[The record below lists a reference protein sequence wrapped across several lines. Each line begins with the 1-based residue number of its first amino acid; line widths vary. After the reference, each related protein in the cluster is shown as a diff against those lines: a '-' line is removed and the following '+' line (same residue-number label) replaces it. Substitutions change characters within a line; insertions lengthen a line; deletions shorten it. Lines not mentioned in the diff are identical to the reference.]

1 MKVNLFAFTCAALLA
16 SIWPDLVLLLSPL
29 VLLIAFLRA
38 PRRSVWALFAVA
50 GVIWVVSHLYSMQQ
64 QQLPTSQGVQQW
76 MLTGNVGVVST
87 EPYRQ
92 VFDFYPQ
99 GPFQKLKVSCFDCDT
114 YFQRGESWQL
124 ALKLK
129 PIHSFRNPNGFDYQ
143 NWMLSKR
150 YVASASVKKNHVF
163 NRRISEADPVAAKF
177 EKSLP
182 LGQVPILRA
191 LLLGDKQSLK
201 AEYKRFIY
209 TSGLGHLFVVSGLH
223 IGMLALFSAWLLVQ
237 IQRPLLLFG
246 WDKARHVSLV
256 LGLGMAFLYAYL
268 SGFNVPAV
276 RALIM
281 LLMFCWLIFQDK
293 NIERRLFVLWALLM
307 VLLVNP
313 LTFLDMGAW
322 LSFFIVAALVVGF
335 GYFKRH
341 NIVYGLLRTQLLAFI
356 TGSLVLVA
364 FSQGIAPVGFILNL
378 VFIPLVSLIVLP
390 IAIMA
395 LLCSLIG
402 EPGFLI
408 ALEQL
413 IAQSLDALIELSPY
427 LTWQLP
433 IHQENRLVVYLA
445 LLMLLLPRALG
456 LQKPALLLC
465 VYGLFIP
472 MPRPDIGSFKLTV
485 LDVGQGSAAH
495 IQTHNK
501 DILVDTGSQFKNGM
515 GLADFVVLPYLRQQG
530 VNRLDLLHLSHDD
543 NDHAGGRERLLPLSS
558 QVVEQSLCIRE
569 DWQWDGVLFTRF
581 QAKGF
586 SVGNNGSCL
595 LKVALPAGPSVL
607 MSGDIEASAER
618 ALMAVNSKLL
628 AADVLIVPHHGSQT
642 SSSNGFI
649 GAVNPKAAIISA
661 GQLNQYGHPHGAVL
675 QRYSQRSITIYS
687 TATHGA
693 LQVQFEPRQEAHI
706 VPTYRPKIEMF

>member
-29 VLLIAFLRA
+29 VLLVAFLRA
-38 PRRSVWALFAVA
+38 PRRSVWAFFALA
-50 GVIWVVSHLYSMQQ
+50 GVIWVVSHLYTMQW
-64 QQLPTSQGVQQW
+64 QQLPISQGAQQW
-76 MLTGNVGVVST
+76 MLTGEVGVVST

-99 GPFQKLKVSCFDCDT
+99 GPFQKLKVSCYDCGAH
-114 YFQRGESWQL
+114 FQRGESWQL
-124 ALKLK
+124 AVKLK
-129 PIHSFRNPNGFDYQ
+129 PIHSYRNPNGFDYQ
-143 NWMLSKR
+143 NWMLSKG
-150 YVASASVKKNHVF
+150 YVATASIKKNHVY
-163 NRRISEADPVAAKF
+163 NRRISEGDPVVARF

-182 LGQVPILRA
+182 LEQVPILRA
-191 LLLGDKQSLK
+191 LLLGDKQPLK

-209 TSGLGHLFVVSGLH
+209 GSGLGHLFVVSGLH
-223 IGMLALFSAWLLVQ
+223 IGMLAMLAAWLLLQ
-237 IQRPLLLFG
+237 IQRPLLLLG
-246 WDKARHVSLV
+246 WDYSRQVSLLAGIV
-256 LGLGMAFLYAYL
+256 FAFLYAYL

-281 LLMFCWLIFQDK
+281 LLMFCWLVFQNK
-293 NIERRLFVLWALLM
+293 NIERRLFVLWALLA
-307 VLLVNP
+307 VLLMNP

-322 LSFFIVAALVVGF
+322 LSFFIVAALVLGF
-335 GYFKRH
+335 GYFKPRQ
-341 NIVYGLLRTQLLAFI
+341 VFYALYRTQVLAFI

-364 FSQGIAPVGFILNL
+364 FSQGIAPIGFILNL

-390 IAIMA
+390 LAIMA
-395 LLCSLIG
+395 LLCSLMG

-408 ALEQL
+408 VLEQL
-413 IAQSLDALIELSPY
+413 ITQSLDALIGLSSF

-433 IHQENRLVVYLA
+433 IHQENKLVVFLA

-456 LQKPALLLC
+456 LQKPALVLC
-465 VYGLFIP
+465 VYGLLIP
-472 MPRPDIGSFKLTV
+472 VPRPDIGSFKLTV

-501 DILVDTGSQFKNGM
+501 DILVDTGSQFRNGM

-530 VNRLDLLHLSHDD
+530 VHQLDLLHLSHDD
-543 NDHAGGRERLLPLSS
+543 NDHAGGRERLLPMTS
-558 QVVEQSLCIRE
+558 QVVDQGQCLQSN
-569 DWQWDGVLFTRF
+569 WQWDDVQFFRF
-581 QAKGF
+581 QVEGLTE
-586 SVGNNGSCL
+586 GNNGSCL
-595 LKVALPAGPSVL
+595 LKIAVENGPSVL
-607 MSGDIEASAER
+607 MSGDIEASAEH
-618 ALMAVNSKLL
+618 ALIVANGKQL
-628 AADVLIVPHHGSQT
+628 AADVLIVPHHGSRT
-642 SSSNGFI
+642 SSHDGFI
-649 GAVNPKAAIISA
+649 DGVNPKVAIISA
-661 GQLNQYGHPHGAVL
+661 GLLNRYGHPHGEVL